1 MSLGAGGDD
10 RPYYYRLR
18 GRTLGPFGLQQM
30 RQKAASAQLNNRTDV
45 SRDGLDWAKGGDY
58 PEIFVQEPGLVGMGG
73 GDITPDRGL
82 WYYAVGGAQQ
92 GPVDLSVL
100 QQYVA
105 SGSIQPSDVVF
116 REGMTDWIPVQSV
129 PELAMMTRATSPP
142 SGAGPTSGP
151 APGVGAAGAPPESN
165 GMAIAGFVCSL
176 LGCLTCLPALLG
188 LIFSLVALSGKNQA
202 NRGLA
207 IAGAIISG
215 IWLVLWVLYV
225 IFIIFISVANAVL
238 IV

>member
-1 MSLGAGGDD
+1 MSHGAGGDD

-30 RQKAASAQLNNRTDV
+30 RQKAASAQVNNRTDV
-45 SRDGLDWAKGGDY
+45 SRDGLDWGKGGDY
-58 PEIFVQEPGLVGMGG
+58 PEIFVQEPGPVGMGG

-105 SGSIQPSDVVF
+105 SGSIQPNDVVF

-129 PELAMMTRATSPP
+129 PELAMMLRGVSP
-142 SGAGPTSGP
+142 GSGP
-151 APGVGAAGAPPESN
+151 AGISGSTAGPGPAPPASN
-165 GMAIAGFVCSL
+165 GMAIAGFVCALIPAVSIIGFVLSL
-176 LGCLTCLPALLG
+176 IALN
-188 LIFSLVALSGKNQA
+188 ST
-202 NRGLA
+202 NRDQRGFA
-207 IAGAIISG
+207 IAGAIVGGLNTAGCLCCSG
-215 IWLVLWVLYV
+215 LWILG
-225 IFIIFISVANAVL
+225 FLNAITSMRL
-238 IV
+238 